1 MPKQLGLVQPL
12 AQEPSQA
19 LLLVLVLLQEQPLE
33 LLLALQAWV
42 PPSLAL
48 QASVLLSQAL
58 A

>member
-1 MPKQLGLVQPL
+1 MPLQLGLVQPL